1 MRERSRRRGASSGVL
16 QALLWQELPKNFG
29 TNRREEKKKGSGSR
43 ISAPRFWQSTST
55 LSVPSYLC
63 LSVSVWLRRAWLQC
77 RRAQARFF
85 MLRAMNTRQCIS
97 SRAMSVS
104 RMSVSRIGPPRTWRR
119 ALESD
124 MVKEDRTDVANGALT
139 GSHEAAVLRASH
151 RLSWK
156 RGDLL

>member
-1 MRERSRRRGASSGVL
+1 MRERSRRRGASSSVL
-16 QALLWQELPKNFG
+16 QAFLWQELPKNFG
-29 TNRREEKKKGSGSR
+29 TNRREGKKKGQGRGFRLRDFGNPPPLSQCHHICAFLSLSGSGEHGCSVAEHKR
-43 ISAPRFWQSTST
+43 AFSCFGYTS
-55 LSVPSYLC
+55 
-63 LSVSVWLRRAWLQC
+63 
-77 RRAQARFF
+77 
-85 MLRAMNTRQCIS
+85 QCIS